1 MPYYLVAVYNKAV
14 RTALRNGED
23 CPEFLNPEWED
34 NQYIDIEAENE
45 DEARNLI
52 HKTYSP
58 LYGYVIEDVQLV
70 KGLRI
75 MGKTLMNDFVQ
86 SVDGVAVKGFA
97 GAGVSAYL
105 SNFSLVVSI
114 MVGLATLVYVCL
126 KVYFLYKEKFK
137 SSE

>member
-1 MPYYLVAVYNKAV
+1 M
-14 RTALRNGED
+14 
-23 CPEFLNPEWED
+23 
-34 NQYIDIEAENE
+34 
-45 DEARNLI
+45 
-52 HKTYSP
+52 
-58 LYGYVIEDVQLV
+58 
-70 KGLRI
+70 
-75 MGKTLMNDFVQ
+75 MGKTLVNDFVQ

-105 SNFSLVVSI
+105 SNFSAVVSI

>member
-1 MPYYLVAVYNKAV
+1 M
-14 RTALRNGED
+14 
-23 CPEFLNPEWED
+23 
-34 NQYIDIEAENE
+34 
-45 DEARNLI
+45 
-52 HKTYSP
+52 S
-58 LYGYVIEDVQLV
+58 
-70 KGLRI
+70 
-75 MGKTLMNDFVQ
+75 KTLMNDVVQ

-137 SSE
+137 SSESGSAVFKHQVNVLSDCGCDNAGENKKGD